1 MSEIFSSL
9 FYINLTFSN
18 MPSFKT
24 LNKTKFMYSWNL
36 HSNKEGQTMDI
47 RQNKG
52 VKYRAHSM
60 VIGSMEKEE
69 TEYVQ

>member
-1 MSEIFSSL
+1 
-9 FYINLTFSN
+9 
-18 MPSFKT
+18 
-24 LNKTKFMYSWNL
+24 
-36 HSNKEGQTMDI
+36 MDI